1 MIDFSVLIPVYD
13 KEKAEYF
20 KQALQSVID
29 QTVKPSEIVIVK
41 DGQLTEELENV
52 IKEFIEHNVQMKIK
66 IVPLDKNIG
75 SGGASTIGIK
85 ECSYKYIA
93 RLDSDDIAVNN
104 RFELQ
109 TQYFEKNSETDI
121 ISGYIEEF
129 SDNSNS
135 KKYIRKV
142 PITDKEIKQN
152 IKYKSPFNHSAV
164 MYKKDVILKI
174 GNYSDLRKMEDYDLW
189 IKAVKNNLN
198 LYNIP
203 QVLVKARIGNDTYKK
218 RGGIEYIKT
227 IIYIQSELLTNGLI
241 TKNEKFKNILIRS
254 LVAIMPWKIRK
265 ILYLKFLRAK
275 KSNNGNVTVGE

>member
-109 TQYFEKNSETDI
+109 TQYFEKNYETDI
-121 ISGYIEEF
+121 ISGYIE
-129 SDNSNS
+129 
-135 KKYIRKV
+135 
-142 PITDKEIKQN
+142 
-152 IKYKSPFNHSAV
+152 
-164 MYKKDVILKI
+164 
-174 GNYSDLRKMEDYDLW
+174 
-189 IKAVKNNLN
+189 
-198 LYNIP
+198 
-203 QVLVKARIGNDTYKK
+203 
-218 RGGIEYIKT
+218 
-227 IIYIQSELLTNGLI
+227 
-241 TKNEKFKNILIRS
+241 
-254 LVAIMPWKIRK
+254 
-265 ILYLKFLRAK
+265 
-275 KSNNGNVTVGE
+275 